1 MSFEKA
7 KKYLQEKGYEDHII
21 ELEDSSATVQLAAEA
36 LGVEPGMIAKTLSF
50 LVSDTPILIIA
61 EGTARVDN
69 HKYKDTFHTKA
80 KMIPFD
86 DVEEFIGHA
95 PGGVCPFGI
104 KEGIPVYLDES
115 LKRFQTVF
123 PACGS
128 GNSAIELTIPEL
140 EKYSSYETWV
150 DVCKGWQVEN
160 A

>member
-50 LVSDTPILIIA
+50 LVSDTPILILA

-86 DVEEFIGHA
+86 DVEDFIGHA

-104 KEGIPVYLDES
+104 KS
-115 LKRFQTVF
+115 LKKFDTVY
-123 PACGS
+123 PAA
-128 GNSAIELTIPEL
+128 GNDHSAVRLTIAEL
-140 EKYSSYETWV
+140 EAVAGAEKWV
-150 DVCKGWQVEN
+150 DVCKE
-160 A
+160 